1 MAATRRIARPDCV
14 LALAAFAALIPALL
28 IIPKRIPTGD
38 TNIISAA
45 AAAGYDT
52 EAAFWT
58 VFVWAVL
65 AISASLLIHRRGPGR
80 TSDAPGSAEI
90 GTVASGPGPARGKLN
105 WLELLAVFSLF
116 ALAYFPVFLARH
128 GPYME
133 DLIFLSALHR
143 MECGQLPY
151 ADFAFLYGPL
161 MIYPLWAWSQ
171 AFGVSMVSYFG
182 YLAILEGLQFALLMG
197 VLQCL
202 LPDRKSRYWVFL
214 LLLPFLFNTLLG
226 LNYNGI
232 RRLLPALILVL
243 LACRPHDR
251 SANVAGALLI
261 GLTLAYS
268 HEYGIAA
275 LLAAL
280 AIYAVMFFWGQRAA
294 SLKSAAL
301 VAAGGISVWVA
312 VNLAILGST
321 ATSYFELSTNVA
333 AMMSS
338 GHAAF
343 RFYWTAN
350 SLALFGLLTLACVAV
365 GKGLL
370 PWQDGSLRSGDR
382 LLIGAIVFAIVM
394 LKSGLTRSDLWHLSG
409 GFVALLLAFLLPLPR
424 SAMAIGMPERRAASA
439 LVVVASVTYLVG
451 IAPTGSLYALSYV
464 RGFLDLFRAAQP
476 AVEAKTRAPSLE
488 LERSNPRPEFVSMGS
503 YLAQPERA
511 GRPVLFYGRAW
522 PVPLRVGVC
531 AGDYKLDDLMYTEFR
546 QPESSYLQEHP
557 DALVVMRSDDYER
570 LYAPRDPAGAAPRLQ
585 ITPTKQLGRWLS
597 TVHYDAAAIE
607 GRLQDEARDRLTG
620 NYVRARYRLAA
631 RFGEY
636 VVLEPK

>member
-14 LALAAFAALIPALL
+14 LAFAAFAALVPALL
-28 IIPKRIPTGD
+28 IIPKRTPTDD

-45 AAAGYDT
+45 ASAGYDT

-65 AISASLLIHRRGPGR
+65 AISASLLIHRWWPGR

-105 WLELLAVFSLF
+105 WLELLAVFALF
-116 ALAYFPVFLARH
+116 ALAYFPVFLARN

-171 AFGVSMVSYFG
+171 VFGVSMVSYFG
-182 YLAILEGLQFALLMG
+182 YLAILEGVQFALLMG
-197 VLQCL
+197 VLQCF

-232 RRLLPALILVL
+232 RRLLPALVLVL
-243 LACRPHDR
+243 MAYRPHDR
-251 SANVAGALLI
+251 SAIVAGALLL

-268 HEYGIAA
+268 HEYGMAA

-280 AIYAVMFFWGQRAA
+280 GMYGVMFLWGERAA
-294 SLKSAAL
+294 ALKSASLFAT
-301 VAAGGISVWVA
+301 GGVLVWVA
-312 VNLAILGST
+312 VNLALLGST
-321 ATSYFELSTNVA
+321 ASSYVELSTNVA

-370 PWQDGSLRSGDR
+370 PRPDDSLRSGDR

-409 GFVALLLAFLLPLPR
+409 GFMALLLAFLLPLPR
-424 SAMAIGMPERRAASA
+424 SSMTMGMAQQRVASA
-439 LVVVASVTYLVG
+439 LVVVASITYLVG
-451 IAPTGSLYALSYV
+451 IAPTGSLYAASYV
-464 RGFLDLFRAAQP
+464 RGLLDLFRAQP
-476 AVEAKTRAPSLE
+476 AVEANTRAPSLE

-557 DALVVMRSDDYER
+557 DALVVMRIDDYER
-570 LYAPRDPAGAAPRLQ
+570 LYGLRDPSGAAPRMQ

-597 TVHYDAAAIE
+597 TVHYDAAAVE

-620 NYVRARYRLAA
+620 IYVRTRYRLAA
-631 RFGEY
+631 RFGEH

>member
-28 IIPKRIPTGD
+28 IIPKRIPTDD
-38 TNIISAA
+38 TNIVSAA
-45 AAAGYDT
+45 TATGYNT

-58 VFVWAVL
+58 VFVWALL
-65 AISASLLIHRRGPGR
+65 AIGASLLVHRWGAGR
-80 TSDAPGSAEI
+80 ADDAPGSADV
-90 GTVASGPGPARGKLN
+90 GTLASRPGPARGKLN
-105 WLELLAVFSLF
+105 RLELLAVFALF

-171 AFGVSMVSYFG
+171 VFGVSMTSYFG
-182 YLAILEGLQFALLMG
+182 FLSILEGLQFALLMG
-197 VLQCL
+197 VLQYFV
-202 LPDRKSRYWVFL
+202 PDRRSRYWVFV

-226 LNYNGI
+226 LNYNGV
-232 RRLLPALILVL
+232 RRLMPALVLVL
-243 LACRPHDR
+243 MACRPHDR
-251 SANVAGALLI
+251 SAIVAGALLL

-268 HEYGIAA
+268 HEYGMAA
-275 LLAAL
+275 LLAVL
-280 AIYAVMFFWGQRAA
+280 GMYGVMFLWGERAA
-294 SLKSAAL
+294 ALKSASLFA
-301 VAAGGISVWVA
+301 VGGVSVWVA
-312 VNLAILGST
+312 VNLALLGST
-321 ATSYFELSTNVA
+321 AASYVELSTNVA
-333 AMMSS
+333 GMMSS

-350 SLALFGLLTLACVAV
+350 SLALFGLLTLACVAM

-370 PWQDGSLRSGDR
+370 PQQDESLRIGDR
-382 LLIGAIVFAIVM
+382 LLIGATVFAIAM
-394 LKSGLTRSDLWHLSG
+394 LKSGLARSDLWHLSG
-409 GFVALLLAFLLPLPR
+409 GFVALLLVFLLPLPT
-424 SAMAIGMPERRAASA
+424 SAMAIGMLQRRVASA

-451 IAPTGSLYALSYV
+451 IAPTGSLYAVSYV
-464 RGFLDLFRAAQP
+464 RGFLDLFRAGQP
-476 AVEAKTRAPSLE
+476 AVEAVTRVPSLE

-546 QPESSYLQEHP
+546 RPESSYLQEHP
-557 DALVVMRSDDYER
+557 DALVVMRIDDYER
-570 LYAPRDPAGAAPRLQ
+570 LYRLRDHAVPVPRMPT
-585 ITPTKQLGRWLS
+585 TPTKQLGRWLS
-597 TVHYDAAAIE
+597 TVHYEAAPIE

-620 NYVRARYRLAA
+620 NYVRGRYRLAA
-631 RFGEY
+631 RFGDL
-636 VVLEPK
+636 VVLEPG